1 MGCGRSGRKPAN
13 RKIRMGFRINT
24 NLSSLGAQRSVTLR
38 NEESGGNFSRLST
51 GRFSARDDASG
62 LGISERMG
70 SQIRSHSEVI
80 HNTQSGIDYAA
91 QADSQLGEVSTNLA
105 RLREIAVEASNG
117 TLSDSDREAL
127 QDEFGELIEE
137 IDSIASAEG
146 TSGSIALDGSESIQ
160 IQAGIDADS
169 TVSSDT
175 VDVSSSSLGIDSVDL
190 SDSSSASSA
199 LSAIHSAID
208 SVSESRGSL
217 SSFSRGLSQRQSS
230 AVRAHESLSAS
241 RSLFSSVDVALESAA
256 LIGNK
261 LLQAGSIASLLQA
274 NSGSGAALRLLG

>member
-1 MGCGRSGRKPAN
+1 
-13 RKIRMGFRINT
+13 
-24 NLSSLGAQRSVTLR
+24 
-38 NEESGGNFSRLST
+38 
-51 GRFSARDDASG
+51 
-62 LGISERMG
+62 MG

-169 TVSSDT
+169 TVSSGT

-241 RSLFSSVDVALESAA
+241 RSLFSSVNVALESAA
-256 LIGNK
+256 LVGNK

>member
-1 MGCGRSGRKPAN
+1 
-13 RKIRMGFRINT
+13 MGFRINT
-24 NLSSLGAQRSVTLR
+24 NLSSLRAQRSVTLR

-169 TVSSDT
+169 TVSS
-175 VDVSSSSLGIDSVDL
+175 
-190 SDSSSASSA
+190 
-199 LSAIHSAID
+199 
-208 SVSESRGSL
+208 
-217 SSFSRGLSQRQSS
+217 
-230 AVRAHESLSAS
+230 
-241 RSLFSSVDVALESAA
+241 
-256 LIGNK
+256 
-261 LLQAGSIASLLQA
+261 
-274 NSGSGAALRLLG
+274 